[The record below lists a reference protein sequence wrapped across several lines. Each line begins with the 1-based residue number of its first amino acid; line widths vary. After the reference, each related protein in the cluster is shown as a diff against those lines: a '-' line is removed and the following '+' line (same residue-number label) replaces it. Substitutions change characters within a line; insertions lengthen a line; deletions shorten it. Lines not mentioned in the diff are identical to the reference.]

1 VPLAAWRP
9 DPGAEQDPRSV
20 YAYAGVARKPG

>member
-9 DPGAEQDPRSV
+9 DPGSQEDPHSV
-20 YAYAGVARKPG
+20 YAYGGVARKP